1 MEIEFWQF
9 IVVMVVFSALPIFMY
24 CVGKDEGRREMQE
37 FYRRREEIRKET
49 YARVYRIR

>member
-9 IVVMVVFSALPIFMY
+9 IVVMVVLSALPIFMY

-37 FYRRREEIRKET
+37 FYRRREEIRKEN
-49 YARVYRIR
+49 ANRLYRIR